1 MPSLLNLR
9 LFILDVIETSS
20 FHPKSVDDNIIK
32 NVGQRSCFTIAK
44 TSNKNFFF
52 PVIWCSFNT
61 THESKRL
68 IISYKIF
75 YPFLKT
81 FDDDDDDDDDD
92 ELFLWY
98 G

>member
-1 MPSLLNLR
+1 MLDKEAVLPLLKHQTK
-9 LFILDVIETSS
+9 I
-20 FHPKSVDDNIIK
+20 
-32 NVGQRSCFTIAK
+32 
-44 TSNKNFFF
+44 FFF

-68 IISYKIF
+68 ITSYKIF
-75 YPFLKT
+75 YPSLKT

-92 ELFLWY
+92 DEELFLWY